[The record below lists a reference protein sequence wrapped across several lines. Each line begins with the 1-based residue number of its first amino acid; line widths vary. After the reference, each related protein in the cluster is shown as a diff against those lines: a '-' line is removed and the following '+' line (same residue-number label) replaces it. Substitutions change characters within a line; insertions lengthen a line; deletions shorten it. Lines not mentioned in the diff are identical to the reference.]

1 MDITYIYVFNN
12 TISIGT
18 LVINYIYIYMEFDL
32 FLAIHN
38 LDDRLEIWW
47 WHQKVIILV
56 LFEKSYIVPHSF
68 KVS

>member
-38 LDDRLEIWW
+38 LDDRLEI
-47 WHQKVIILV
+47 
-56 LFEKSYIVPHSF
+56 
-68 KVS
+68 

>member
-18 LVINYIYIYMEFDL
+18 LVINYIYIYIYMEFDL

-38 LDDRLEIWW
+38 LDDRLEI
-47 WHQKVIILV
+47 
-56 LFEKSYIVPHSF
+56 
-68 KVS
+68 